1 MEAVPPRLTLLFFA
15 MPFQLVAE
23 PLYWLYGR
31 EGNVAVIALCMALW
45 FAWFALVFLMAV
57 PPVDRWLLP
66 RLRQLKRGVV
76 VITVVLA
83 VVGMAELVGM
93 YLLETGTVR
102 GTRLTDEVT
111 GYFRYNDATAMSHQA
126 SETLLE
132 GENPYTEANII
143 AALEKHPAA
152 TVTPLRQGDF
162 AEVFPR
168 PSQEQLKEVLSEAR
182 ESGNGA
188 PEELESKVSYPAGSF
203 LFQTPLVALG
213 LEDLRIFY
221 LICAVAAGSIVLWRA
236 PSALRP
242 WAVAAF
248 LVSVVL
254 WNLIATGTIDTLYV
268 LFVLLGWMLRSRLF
282 VASVFMGLAAA
293 TKQIAWAYALFFLI
307 LVLRERGWKP
317 AFSSA
322 GVAAGVFAAINV
334 PFIFDASR
342 HWVEGIL
349 SPVLDPM
356 FPGGVGVM
364 AFSVAGILPP
374 APADFHHNG
383 GCCPAGGSAV
393 VLPKRLPVSLCWPGT
408 GSASLLLRLAQLF
421 LVFLF
426 RVLSNIR
433 PRVAGVPKKAARLR
447 YVASTP
453 AHECGGK
460 PGVERSPRTPDRRLA
475 SARYLS
481 PFRVIVRPPQAAESI
496 SGWGEVGDGDGSPR
510 QIDSLRSQSS
520 MLANQ
525 HHKG

>member
-1 MEAVPPRLTLLFFA
+1 LGATDKRESHSLGFDIEQDMMGALVGALPISKMRDAMEAVPPRLTLLFFA

-374 APADFHHNG
+374 NPLIFTIMEA
-383 GCCPAGGSAV
+383 AV
-393 VLPKRLPVSLCWPGT
+393 LLVGALWYYRSGYRYPYVGLVLAVLPFFFAWRSYSWYFYFASFLIFGLVLLEYRRRLP
-408 GSASLLLRLAQLF
+408 GSGMLPQPLRTS
-421 LVFLF
+421 V
-426 RVLSNIR
+426 
-433 PRVAGVPKKAARLR
+433 
-447 YVASTP
+447 
-453 AHECGGK
+453 
-460 PGVERSPRTPDRRLA
+460 
-475 SARYLS
+475 
-481 PFRVIVRPPQAAESI
+481 AESQ
-496 SGWGEVGDGDGSPR
+496 V
-510 QIDSLRSQSS
+510 
-520 MLANQ
+520 
-525 HHKG
+525 